1 MLNKKVISFIA
12 VAYVVVAV
20 ATSAV
25 IINNVK
31 GSSLLG
37 LNDDPYVLEL
47 NRGLSQAELTAGE
60 AVFNTAYNNP
70 IAFSFDSSKSQV
82 TSEGIVNI
90 LAGGYFQNDTR
101 ITGINRIEAVL
112 SGGSATLSY
121 GNYHESLS
129 LGGDVLDTAS
139 GTDVPFSVDLSTP
152 CNYFSLHDVVGELL
166 LKNLKISYACT
177 NDAEP
182 ESILKTSVFADV
194 QLTYKESGDG
204 YSANSGST
212 AHAFLALKN
221 HFKLCK
227 EQDVD
232 VIFMGGDIVNNA
244 ISKYYELYQ
253 ETFESVY
260 GTDESAYPEII
271 WLMGNHEWWDKD
283 EQDTAQAVSLY
294 NQYSHIDS
302 PNLVKQTS
310 VKYYLDN
317 TVTLPT
323 FYKVVKGVPFL
334 VISGENCRSEIGAT
348 MQQEIATWLT
358 EIEALPSVQNGGPI
372 YVAYHLP
379 LSFTMTHGRG
389 SSDASAVLEELLS
402 DYPQAVV
409 FTGDTHYSGINERA
423 ISQDDFT
430 TINIGSSSYSRM
442 DQQSATMTGDEA
454 FYNLKDSGGENKNVM
469 TGNAQF
475 KYEYT
480 PTIHMMETYDNGGTK
495 IDRYFST
502 EDPENPI
509 HINNPWYLEPNISKS
524 DFTYTNARFQN
535 TAAAN
540 ELYGANGLSWEG
552 EASVSFSIN
561 NDKMIVSFPDV
572 INYHYCEHF
581 QIEVTS
587 DTSNKKIYDVV
598 SNYYKY
604 SLTPENLYFILED
617 FPDGSSYSV
626 EVTAFDYFDNP
637 SLNSLTSNAANP
649 AASFDE
655 IDNQLA
661 LTYSDISTRMNLDE
675 RASELSKSSVEYYYN
690 GVQSYNFGAVLNRV
704 LLNSEVSAAD
714 YLSIGSSTGVNT
726 IVKAKVKNLTPNE
739 MTIGLIVVDGNNS
752 WKSDFGLEV
761 RKSVPANS
769 DWVSLEWD
777 LTNLFGIT
785 GRNEMSHIAFKT
797 KSSGYN
803 ADDGYEMHFL
813 MDDIDIVED
822 GAYEVVRGHGFNA
835 GVNFAYDYPRN
846 VALNEQIVIDIKFTT
861 AATTKVEL
869 FLGQGWASY
878 FGVFQLYAN
887 GTLGGS
893 GSYDGVSVV
902 LLEDG
907 YYRYTFDLDSITK
920 TADGSPHPQH
930 INLVYI
936 RGDWSDASGYI
947 DVNPVI

>member
-1 MLNKKVISFIA
+1 MVNKKVISFIA
-12 VAYVVVAV
+12 VTYVVVAV

-47 NRGLSQAELTAGE
+47 NRSLSQAELTAGE
-60 AVFNTAYNNP
+60 AVFNTANNNP
-70 IAFSFDSSKSQV
+70 ITFSFDSSKSQV
-82 TSEGIVNI
+82 TSGGVIDI
-90 LAGGYFQNDTR
+90 MAGGYFQNDTR

-121 GNYHESLS
+121 GNYPESLS
-129 LGGDVLDTAS
+129 LGGGVLDAES

-152 CNYFSLHDVVGELL
+152 CNYFSLHDVEGEII
-166 LKNLKISYACT
+166 LKNLKITYACT
-177 NDAEP
+177 NDTEP

-212 AHAFLALKN
+212 SHAFLSLKN
-221 HFKLCK
+221 HFELCK

-260 GTDESAYPEII
+260 GTDESAYPEVI

-283 EQDTAQAVSLY
+283 EHDTAQAVSLY
-294 NQYSHIDS
+294 NQYSRIDT

-317 TVTLPT
+317 TVNLPT
-323 FYKVVKGVPFL
+323 FYKVVNGVPFL
-334 VISGENCRSEIGAT
+334 AISGENCRSEIGEV

-372 YVAYHLP
+372 YVTYHLP

-389 SSDASAVLEELLS
+389 SSAASAVLEELLS

-423 ISQDDFT
+423 ISQADFT
-430 TINIGSSSYSRM
+430 AINIGSSSYSRM
-442 DQQSATMTGDEA
+442 DQQSATMTGEEA
-454 FYNLKDSGGENKNVM
+454 FYNLKDSGGESKDVM

-480 PTIHMMETYDNGGTK
+480 PTIHMMETYDNGATK

-509 HINNPWYLEPNISKS
+509 HINNSWYLEPDISKS
-524 DFTYTNARFQN
+524 AFTYTNARFQN

-540 ELYGANGLSWEG
+540 ELYGANGLSWES
-552 EASVSFSIN
+552 EASVSFGIN
-561 NDKMIVSFPDV
+561 NGKMLVSFPDV
-572 INYHYCEHF
+572 VNYHYCEHF

-587 DTSNKKIYDVV
+587 DTSNKKVYDVV

-604 SLTPENLYFILED
+604 SPTPENLYFVLED
-617 FPDGSSYSV
+617 LPEGSSYSIK
-626 EVTAFDYFDNP
+626 VTAFDYFDNP
-637 SLNSLTSNAANP
+637 SLNFLTSNAADP
-649 AASFDE
+649 ATRYDE
-655 IDNQLA
+655 IDNQLS

-675 RASELSKSSVEYYYN
+675 HTPDSKSSVEYYYK
-690 GVQSYNFGAVLNRV
+690 GVQRYNYGAILNRV
-704 LLNSEVSAAD
+704 LLNEGVSAAD
-714 YLSIGSSTGVNT
+714 YLSIESSSGVNT

-739 MTIGLIVVDGNNS
+739 MTVGLIVVDGNGS
-752 WKSDFGLEV
+752 WKSDFGSDV

-785 GRNEMSHIAFKT
+785 GRSEMSHIGIKAN
-797 KSSGYN
+797 SSGYN

-920 TADGSPHPQH
+920 TTDGSPQY

-936 RGDWSDASGYI
+936 RGVWGDASGYI